1 MAQFIIDDIL
11 HCLDSQSV
19 DRGFPTFSNCN
30 IDMVTAR
37 LRGFRNETSWIIMFE
52 QLVNYYPAEGIL
64 PILLIDV
71 LGNCFENKKS
81 RINESLY
88 PVQIENE
95 CEWESKEAEHD
106 NDDLLYLM
114 IREQQITVKYKL
126 IEKHSHWNLGFNLL
140 VHLLANH
147 REEMLATEDEIRAIV
162 PSDMQQVIL
171 LDNWH
176 HPDVCSWNGRK
187 NRHFIPSDAMSMRM
201 IAQVLE
207 TENIDFYQPR
217 EEANINWRFW
227 MKVKNNL

>member
-1 MAQFIIDDIL
+1 MAQFTIPDIL

-19 DRGFPTFSNCN
+19 DEGFPAFSNCN

-37 LRGFRNETSWIIMFE
+37 LRGLRNENSWMIMFE
-52 QLVNYYPAEGIL
+52 QLVNSYPAEGIL

-81 RINESLY
+81 WVKESLY
-88 PVQIENE
+88 PVKIENE
-95 CEWESKEAEHD
+95 CEWESKQTEHD

-114 IREQQITVKYKL
+114 IREQQITVKYKS

-162 PSDMQQVIL
+162 PSDIQQVIL

-176 HPDVCSWNGRK
+176 HPDVCGWNGRK

-207 TENIDFYQPR
+207 TENIDFYQPC
-217 EEANINWRFW
+217 EEANIDWRFW